1 MRERQ
6 GHLNSRERD
15 WQSERERERD
25 GVVREIKRDRLT
37 RERENVKERVDK
49 CSVTE

>member
-15 WQSERERERD
+15 WQSERERER
-25 GVVREIKRDRLT
+25 GCSKRDKERQIN
-37 RERENVKERVDK
+37 EREGECERE
-49 CSVTE
+49 S

>member
-15 WQSERERERD
+15 WQSERERWCS
-25 GVVREIKRDRLT
+25 KRDKARQIN
-37 RERENVKERVDK
+37 EREGECERE
-49 CSVTE
+49 S